1 MMAPSFL
8 FTSVVLVLF
17 CLLPHSAIST
27 PPIISGEPA
36 PLINNDVTSNS
47 TIASS
52 LPSNSSDNADQGAK
66 VRRITKNNYLRILPL
81 GASITQGV
89 DSSTGNGYRKPLRD
103 KLRSQGWLVNM
114 VGSKRDGSMVDN
126 VSSTSTLDSI

>member
-1 MMAPSFL
+1 MAPSFS
-8 FTSVVLVLF
+8 FASVVLVLL

-47 TIASS
+47 TIASI
-52 LPSNSSDNADQGAK
+52 LTSNSSANADQGGAK
-66 VRRITKNNYLRILPL
+66 LRRITKNNYLRILPL

-89 DSSTGNGYRKPLRD
+89 DSSTNNGYRKP
-103 KLRSQGWLVNM
+103 
-114 VGSKRDGSMVDN
+114 
-126 VSSTSTLDSI
+126 